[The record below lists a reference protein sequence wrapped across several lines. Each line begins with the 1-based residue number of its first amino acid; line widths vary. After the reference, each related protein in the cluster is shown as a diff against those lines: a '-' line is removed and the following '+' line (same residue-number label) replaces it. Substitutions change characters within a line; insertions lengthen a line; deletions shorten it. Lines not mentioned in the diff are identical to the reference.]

1 MDRRSVLRMLAA
13 SGVLL
18 SLLTRKAL
26 GQADAA
32 EDASLPGAT
41 AEEAQSLGLPSD
53 WRFVAPR
60 QWETVD
66 KSLQAR
72 LNSSLRDASPI
83 DLGGINVAR
92 SGKIEIGK
100 LDPVGVSVE
109 LPPELASIVT
119 PADEALSLEVLNRDF
134 NPFLADPRGPGGTPL
149 IGPFT
154 AGGELYQGK
163 MLLPV
168 RFIVAKL
175 AEAGGIPA
183 PAIKPL
189 IDALSEIV
197 AIHTPAH
204 QFRLGDGLGNR
215 VVFYGE
221 TSVNGSKIEI
231 GHKHIDQVVF
241 ELAKQNFRLIKQMVH
256 FDKPAQGGSPEAV
269 VADGAAGSTHAGGF
283 SAGYDIHGNPM
294 AIKSDWPSNY
304 GQLGNSNKTYNAH
317 LIAIDYSAGVEDP
330 IPEATLKA
338 YYRNADMWDCASAIL
353 VPFADQDPDPKFRD
367 YMYNPLEVFDQQ
379 SARDVAAAL
388 ATLDEHTFFEK
399 HGAFYCAEGQY
410 VVANLGPQEDETGGT
425 LLKKSRYGDTAFGKL
440 IDNFIKA
447 PGYAGMSAEE
457 REKNP
462 EIGWE
467 YLVELGPDNGGISG
481 AQALILTATDRHGV
495 ALDWIPEDIKGWQV
509 YRPKLSEALIARPMT
524 VATIAWAL
532 LRLYMPRD
540 AVARAIAADI
550 GRAYAQGDDW
560 VKDFGQAADRR
571 RRSHDASRPGAA
583 RWRLRQGSDRPLA
596 WPPVERGSRGLAAL
610 QGRLQRD
617 HQRCGQGAGESR
629 VSGVSRHPAKC
640 RLLDAERARPR
651 FGRGRRQA
659 RSPHRHPHLL
669 QPRDARAPAGQE
681 HGDEIFSSPVFRHV
695 GAATVPRRDW
705 VSSLCRHRDACQPEE
720 DASLLT
726 LHNRNFARGAAGL

>member
-1 MDRRSVLRMLAA
+1 MDRRSVLRMLGVF
-13 SGVLL
+13 GVLL
-18 SLLTRKAL
+18 SSLTRKAL
-26 GQADAA
+26 GQTSAA

-53 WRFVAPR
+53 WRFVVPR
-60 QWETVD
+60 QWEIVD

-72 LNSSLRDASPI
+72 LNSSLRDSSPI
-83 DLGGINVAR
+83 DLGGISVAR
-92 SGKIEIGK
+92 SSGKIETGK
-100 LDPVGVSVE
+100 LDPVGISVE
-109 LPPELASIVT
+109 LPPALAGIVT

-134 NPFLADPRGPGGTPL
+134 NPFLNDPRGPGGTPL
-149 IGPFT
+149 LGPFT

-163 MLLPV
+163 TLLPV
-168 RFIVAKL
+168 RFIVAKM
-175 AEAGGIPA
+175 AEAGGLPA

-204 QFRLGDGLGNR
+204 QFRLSDGLGNR

-221 TSVNGSKIEI
+221 ASVNGSKIEI
-231 GHKHIDQVVF
+231 GHKYIDQVVF

-256 FDKPAQGGSPEAV
+256 FDRPAQGGKPEDI

-304 GQLGNSNKTYNAH
+304 GQLGDSNKTYNAH

-388 ATLDEHTFFEK
+388 ATLDEHNFFEK

-410 VVANLGPQEDETGGT
+410 VVANLGPQEDEAGGT
-425 LLKKSRYGDTAFGKL
+425 LLKKSCYGDTAFGKL
-440 IDNFIKA
+440 IDNFTKA
-447 PGYAGMSAEE
+447 PGYAGMSAKE

-462 EIGWE
+462 EIGWK
-467 YLVELGPDNGGISG
+467 YLVELGSDNGGISG

-495 ALDWIPEDIKGWQV
+495 PLDWIPEDIMGWQA

-550 GRAYAQGDDW
+550 GRAYAEGDDW
-560 VKDFGQAADRR
+560 VKDSVKQLIGGD
-571 RRSHDASRPGAA
+571 PTT
-583 RWRLRQGSDRPLA
+583 
-596 WPPVERGSRGLAAL
+596 
-610 QGRLQRD
+610 
-617 HQRCGQGAGESR
+617 
-629 VSGVSRHPAKC
+629 
-640 RLLDAERARPR
+640 
-651 FGRGRRQA
+651 
-659 RSPHRHPHLL
+659 
-669 QPRDARAPAGQE
+669 PAGQALLAVT
-681 HGDEIFSSPVFRHV
+681 SAK
-695 GAATVPRRDW
+695 AATGLLLGLL
-705 VSSLCRHRDACQPEE
+705 SSEE
-720 DASLLT
+720 VAGSLLSKAGFNEIT
-726 LHNRNFARGAAGL
+726 NDADKERVKAAYQEFLGILQNADYSTQSALDRALAEADAKLGGLTVTRTFFNRATQERLPARSTVMKYSAPPCFGMWAQQPFLAGTGCLRYVATAMHVSQKKTPAS

>member
-1 MDRRSVLRMLAA
+1 MDRRSVLRMLAV

-18 SLLTRKAL
+18 SSLTRKSLA
-26 GQADAA
+26 QADAA
-32 EDASLPGAT
+32 GDASLPGAS

-53 WRFVAPR
+53 WRFIVPS

-66 KSLQAR
+66 RSLQAR
-72 LNSSLRDASPI
+72 LNSTLRDASPI
-83 DLGGINVAR
+83 DLGGIEVAR
-92 SGKIEIGK
+92 SSGKIETGK

-109 LPPELASIVT
+109 LPPALAAIVT
-119 PADEALSLEVLNRDF
+119 PADAALSLEVLNRDF

-163 MLLPV
+163 TLLPV
-168 RFIVAKL
+168 RFIVAKM
-175 AEAGGIPA
+175 AEAGGVPA
-183 PAIKPL
+183 AASKPL
-189 IDALSEIV
+189 VDALSELV

-215 VVFYGE
+215 VVFYGDA
-221 TSVNGSKIEI
+221 SVNGSNIEI
-231 GHKHIDQVVF
+231 GHTHIDQVVF

-256 FDKPAQGGSPEAV
+256 FDKPAQGGKPEDI

-283 SAGYDIHGNPM
+283 SAGYNDGSPM

-317 LIAIDYSAGVEDP
+317 LIAIDYSAGVEDE

-338 YYRNADMWDCASAIL
+338 YCRNADMWDCASAIL

-388 ATLDEHTFFEK
+388 ATLDESTFFEK

-410 VVANLGPQEDETGGT
+410 VVANLGPQEDENGGT
-425 LLKKSRYGDTAFGKL
+425 LLKKSRYGDTAFGRL
-440 IDNFIKA
+440 IANFIAA
-447 PGYAGMSAEE
+447 PGYAGMSAEQ

-467 YLVELGPDNGGISG
+467 YLLELGPDNGGITPTQG
-481 AQALILTATDRHGV
+481 LILTATDRQGV
-495 ALDWIPEDIKGWQV
+495 ALDWIPEDTKGWQA
-509 YRPKLSEALIARPMT
+509 YRPKLDEALIARPMT

-540 AVARAIAADI
+540 AVARAVAADI
-550 GRAYAQGDDW
+550 GRAYAQGDDAIKTS
-560 VKDFGQAADRR
+560 V
-571 RRSHDASRPGAA
+571 
-583 RWRLRQGSDRPLA
+583 RQLIGGDPTT
-596 WPPVERGSRGLAAL
+596 
-610 QGRLQRD
+610 
-617 HQRCGQGAGESR
+617 
-629 VSGVSRHPAKC
+629 
-640 RLLDAERARPR
+640 
-651 FGRGRRQA
+651 
-659 RSPHRHPHLL
+659 
-669 QPRDARAPAGQE
+669 PAGQALLA
-681 HGDEIFSSPVFRHV
+681 VV
-695 GAATVPRRDW
+695 GAKAATGLLLGLL
-705 VSSLCRHRDACQPEE
+705 SSEE
-720 DASLLT
+720 VAASLLAKAGFNEIT
-726 LHNRNFARGAAGL
+726 NDADKERVKTAYREFLGILQNADYSTQGALDRALAEADAKLGGLTVTRSFFNRATQQRLPAKSTVMKYSAPPCFGMWAQQPFLAGTGCLRYVATAMHVSQKKIPAS